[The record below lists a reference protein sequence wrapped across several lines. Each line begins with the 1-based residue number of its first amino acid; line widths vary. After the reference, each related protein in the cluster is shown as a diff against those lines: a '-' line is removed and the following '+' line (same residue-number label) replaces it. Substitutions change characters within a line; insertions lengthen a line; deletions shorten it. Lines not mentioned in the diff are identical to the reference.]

1 MALPER
7 NLYRYMPIVADTN
20 TTSSPT
26 ASAGKY
32 LTFRL
37 KNESYGIVVLKIREI
52 IRLQPITPVP
62 QMPSYI
68 KGVLNL
74 RGKIIPVIDLRV
86 KFGLQDITDADHN
99 CIIVVKIDLPNRVSS
114 QIGLIVDAVEEVINI
129 SANEIEAAPD
139 FGAVLDT
146 SFILGLAKIK
156 GSVKALLDIDRI
168 LTEETL
174 SALAPAI

>member
-1 MALPER
+1 
-7 NLYRYMPIVADTN
+7 MPVAAETN
-20 TTSSPT
+20 NTSAPL
-26 ASAGKY
+26 AAAGKY

-52 IRLQPITPVP
+52 IRLQTITPVP

-74 RGKIIPVIDLRV
+74 RGKIIPVIDLRI
-86 KFGLQDITDADHN
+86 KFGLADIADADHN
-99 CIIVVKIDLPNRVSS
+99 CIIVVKIDLPNRTST

-129 SANEIEAAPD
+129 SLNEIEPAPD
-139 FGAVLDT
+139 FGTALDT
-146 SFILGLAKIK
+146 TFILGLAKIK
-156 GSVKALLDIDRI
+156 GSVKTLLDIDRV

-174 SALAPAI
+174 SSLGAATL